1 MEVGS
6 RVSFGSDWGDF
17 DGIPLSS
24 SYSILSC
31 ILPGIIPAP
40 QALPKRSR
48 PTRMPQVNA
57 AVVGVHNG
65 TLIPTLLLPLQH
77 ASYRRSS
84 PILIQGPPDN
94 KGEVSTIPQP
104 PSQPSRSNE
113 KSVTSSFELGLN
125 VENGSTPQ
133 PIRQSTFRNIQ
144 KMVTIADRD
153 KPRVPPQKLS
163 PLSILSVLSFL
174 TIGLIIRA
182 ALLQDGVAR
191 VALE

>member
-1 MEVGS
+1 
-6 RVSFGSDWGDF
+6 
-17 DGIPLSS
+17 
-24 SYSILSC
+24 
-31 ILPGIIPAP
+31 
-40 QALPKRSR
+40 
-48 PTRMPQVNA
+48 
-57 AVVGVHNG
+57 
-65 TLIPTLLLPLQH
+65 
-77 ASYRRSS
+77 
-84 PILIQGPPDN
+84 
-94 KGEVSTIPQP
+94 
-104 PSQPSRSNE
+104 
-113 KSVTSSFELGLN
+113 